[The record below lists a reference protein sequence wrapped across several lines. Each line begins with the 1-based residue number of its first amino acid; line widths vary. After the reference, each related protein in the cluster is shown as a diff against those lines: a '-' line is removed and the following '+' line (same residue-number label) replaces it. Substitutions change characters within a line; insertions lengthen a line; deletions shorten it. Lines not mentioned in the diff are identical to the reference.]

1 VQSALSK
8 SKNKGKAVNNNCG
21 KKFWG
26 GGPAR
31 SIISGLLVAAAAL
44 AVTGIA
50 SAQDKTNEIAS
61 FNLLP
66 NPTTP
71 PAITPPAGNVL
82 FLAGHGVGSQSYVCL
97 PQGTGVSWTVNGA
110 RPEATLFATF
120 FWEPVQLITHFLSHD
135 DDPQRPTTGSLR
147 QRDLAETTF

>member
-44 AVTGIA
+44 AVVYSEFEKERGK
-50 SAQDKTNEIAS
+50 S
-61 FNLLP
+61 
-66 NPTTP
+66 
-71 PAITPPAGNVL
+71 
-82 FLAGHGVGSQSYVCL
+82 
-97 PQGTGVSWTVNGA
+97 
-110 RPEATLFATF
+110 
-120 FWEPVQLITHFLSHD
+120 LIGKKFKE
-135 DDPQRPTTGSLR
+135 QRVYCPR
-147 QRDLAETTF
+147 

>member
-8 SKNKGKAVNNNCG
+8 SKNKEKAVNNNCG

-82 FLAGHGVGSQSYVCL
+82 FLAGHRVGSHMFGQYLHRFHPLFELVL
-97 PQGTGVSWTVNGA
+97 PEKRNSVS
-110 RPEATLFATF
+110 
-120 FWEPVQLITHFLSHD
+120 LSV
-135 DDPQRPTTGSLR
+135 SF
-147 QRDLAETTF
+147 EF